1 MLFHCPVLYV
11 LAQLK
16 LPDLLNANSVK
27 KGFHMSR
34 RKKPNIVCFTVK
46 GRNSFQQA
54 DLRRLNAVARMTF
67 IKANKVVLP
76 KTFMNLTKDADFLAI
91 SPRSFPKLEQKDL
104 KHFKKLKGVIL
115 PTTGI
120 EWLDV
125 NAFLK
130 NGFSVANTPG
140 YSSVSCAEYTWG
152 LMLTVIRNIAD
163 ANSDLRK
170 TMPSKRSL
178 LGTELAGKCIGV
190 VGLGSIGKI
199 ICRYALAFDM
209 KVLGW
214 DQENQELP
222 GVQRTSLK
230 NLLAQSDIVSLHL
243 PLNKKTKHLLKR
255 STLKGMKKGSILINT
270 ARPGL
275 VNMNDL
281 EQSLRQEKPSR
292 YAFDIGYLDTKIAK
306 VFSKNPAIF
315 AVPHVSWY
323 TKEAVQREM
332 TAWTDAIVAMAQERP
347 INLILE
353 VT

>member
-1 MLFHCPVLYV
+1 MP
-11 LAQLK
+11 
-16 LPDLLNANSVK
+16 ST
-27 KGFHMSR
+27 R
-34 RKKPNIVCFTVK
+34 KPNIVCFTAK
-46 GRNSFQQA
+46 GKKSFQPS

-67 IKANKVVLP
+67 FESP
-76 KTFMNLTKDADFLAI
+76 KKISPSKFKNLAKDADFLAI
-91 SPRSFPKLEQKDL
+91 SPRSFPKLDRKY
-104 KHFKKLKGVIL
+104 FKNFKNLKGVVL

-130 NGFSVANTPG
+130 NGFLVANTPG

-152 LMLTVIRNIAD
+152 LMLTVIRNIAT
-163 ANSDLRK
+163 ANSGLKRIK
-170 TMPSKRSL
+170 ASKSSL
-178 LGTELAGKCIGV
+178 LGTELAGKSIGV

-199 ICRYALAFDM
+199 ICKYALAFDM

-214 DQENQELP
+214 DHDNHELP

-230 NLLAQSDIVSLHL
+230 MLLAQSDIVSLHL
-243 PLNKKTKHLLKR
+243 PLTQKTKYLLK
-255 STLKGMKKGSILINT
+255 SSQLKGMKKGSILINT
-270 ARPGL
+270 ARPDL

-281 EQSLRQEKPSR
+281 EQSLKQQKPSR
-292 YAFDIGYLDTKIAK
+292 YAFDTGYLDAKVAK
-306 VFSKNPAIF
+306 VFAKNPAIF

-353 VT
+353 AP